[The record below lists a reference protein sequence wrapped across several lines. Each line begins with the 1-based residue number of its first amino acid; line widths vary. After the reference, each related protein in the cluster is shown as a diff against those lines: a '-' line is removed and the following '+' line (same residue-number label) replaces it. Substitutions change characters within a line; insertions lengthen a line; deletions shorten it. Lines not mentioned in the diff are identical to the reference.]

1 MCVCVHVCVRE
12 LENVQVNNLHIKST
26 FVIIMKRQ
34 IRKTLKDL

>member
-1 MCVCVHVCVRE
+1 MRVRACVCVRE
-12 LENVQVNNLHIKST
+12 LENVQVKNLHIKST